1 MITEICIRNF
11 KSANL
16 LCLEFGKFN
25 CLIGMNGV
33 GKSTILQAIDFISQ
47 LMIGNMQGWLNSRLW
62 VVQDLNCKLCKESNI
77 SVSAVYKTQ
86 SGRTAVWAAG
96 FNRHSLCCYQEN
108 FFLVRENEEIGDAIF
123 DLNSRGYRV
132 SGKDRQTVT
141 FTYQG
146 SILSQLKDSE
156 LTPELIEFRDALRNI
171 RTLELLSPHLLRK
184 RSRNDEKD
192 IGAGGEKLSAYL
204 HNIKGDARIHL
215 LALLKQFYPN
225 LIDFRV
231 VSQRAGWKKL
241 MVTEQFGEQKL
252 ETEATH
258 LSDGLLRILAVLAQ
272 AESNHPLVLL
282 DEIENGINP
291 EIIEKL
297 VDMLV
302 NAKQQIIVTTH
313 SPMILNYLEDKIA
326 RESVQFVYK
335 NPQGGTKARK
345 FFSIPDVGQKL
356 EFMGAGEAFVDTNLT
371 ELTKTC
377 VALDEQEDAQKL
389 ADKSAKG
396 KA

>member
-1 MITEICIRNF
+1 MITRIRIENF
-11 KSANL
+11 KSASDL
-16 LCLEFGKFN
+16 DLHFGKFN

-33 GKSTILQAIDFISQ
+33 GKSTILQAIDFIAQ
-47 LMIGNMQGWLNSRLW
+47 LMTGKVQSWLTSRNW
-62 VVQDLNCKLCKESNI
+62 SDSELNNKLHSKGTI
-77 SVSAVYKTQ
+77 KIQVSYRTQ
-86 SGRTAVWAAG
+86 HGQELSWHAS
-96 FNRHSLCCYQEN
+96 FNRSLLRCLHERIV
-108 FFLVRENEEIGDAIF
+108 LENEHNVLFKCFA
-123 DLNSRGYRV
+123 
-132 SGKDRQTVT
+132 GKYKVKKQEESPANRIS
-141 FTYQG
+141 FKYEG
-146 SILSQLKDSE
+146 SILSQLNDSE
-156 LTPELIEFRDALRNI
+156 LTPDIIEFRDTLKNI
-171 RTLELLSPHLLRK
+171 RSLELLSPHLLRQ
-184 RSRNDEKD
+184 RSRNEHTD
-192 IGAGGEKLSAYL
+192 IGVGGEKLAAYL
-204 HNIKGDARIHL
+204 SNLKEEARTHL
-215 LALLKQFYPN
+215 LELLKQFYPN
-225 LIDFRV
+225 LTYIRV
-231 VSQRAGWKKL
+231 GSVQGGWKRL
-241 MVTEQFGEQKL
+241 IVGEQFGEHSL

-313 SPMILNYLEDKIA
+313 SPMILNYLEDKTA

-335 NPQGGTKARK
+335 KPQGDTKVRK
-345 FFSIPDVGQKL
+345 FFEIPEVGQKL

-377 VALDEQEDAQKL
+377 VALDEQEEAQKL
-389 ADKSAKG
+389 AEKSAKG

>member
-1 MITEICIRNF
+1 MITNIYIRNF
-11 KSANL
+11 KSISYLALNL
-16 LCLEFGKFN
+16 EKFN

-47 LMIGNMQGWLNSRLW
+47 LMTGNVQGWLDSRGW
-62 VVQDLNCKLCKESNI
+62 EVQDLNCKLRKDSNI
-77 SVSAVYKTQ
+77 ML
-86 SGRTAVWAAG
+86 SGFYRLTTGKELHWFAS
-96 FNRHSLCCYQEN
+96 FNRHTLRFSSESIEYFDGSIETIFESTAQGYI
-108 FFLVRENEEIGDAIF
+108 VKGREKQHI
-123 DLNSRGYRV
+123 
-132 SGKDRQTVT
+132 T

-156 LTPELIEFRDALRNI
+156 LIPEIIEFRDALRNI
-171 RTLELLSPHLLRK
+171 RSLELLSPHLLRK

-204 HNIKGDARIHL
+204 HNIKGEARIHL

-302 NAKQQIIVTTH
+302 AARQQIIVTTH
-313 SPMILNYLEDKIA
+313 SPMILNYLEDKTA

-345 FFSIPDVGQKL
+345 FFGIPDMGEKL

-377 VALDEQEDAQKL
+377 VALDEQEEAQKL
-389 ADKSAKG
+389 AEKSAKG

>member
-1 MITEICIRNF
+1 MIEGIQIRNF
-11 KSANL
+11 KSVSELNL
-16 LCLEFGKFN
+16 LFGKFN
-25 CLIGMNGV
+25 CLTGMNGV
-33 GKSTILQAIDFISQ
+33 GKTTILQAIDFISQ
-47 LMIGNMQGWLNSRLW
+47 LMLGDIQGWLDARGWTAQEL
-62 VVQDLNCKLCKESNI
+62 DCKLRKESNI
-77 SVSAVYKTQ
+77 AVFVVYQTKAGQ
-86 SGRTAVWAAG
+86 VLGWNVG
-96 FNRHSLCCYQEN
+96 FNRHSLSCPVERVYGLDSGGY
-108 FFLVRENEEIGDAIF
+108 FIF
-123 DLNSRGYRV
+123 DLSNQSYLV
-132 SGKDRQTVT
+132 KGKKRQPIT

-171 RTLELLSPHLLRK
+171 RSLELLSPHLLRK
-184 RSRNDEKD
+184 RSRNEDKD

-204 HNIKGDARIHL
+204 HNIKGEARIHL

-272 AESNHPLVLL
+272 AESSHPLVLL

-302 NAKQQIIVTTH
+302 AARQQIIVTTH
-313 SPMILNYLEDKIA
+313 SPMILNYLEDKTA

-335 NPQGGTKARK
+335 NPQGGTKVRK
-345 FFSIPDVGQKL
+345 FFDIPEVGNKL
-356 EFMGAGEAFVDTNLT
+356 EFMGAGEVFVDTNLT

-377 VALDEQEDAQKL
+377 VALDETDESKKL
-389 ADKSAKG
+389 AEKAAKG

>member
-1 MITEICIRNF
+1 MVTVFYRL
-11 KSANL
+11 ST
-16 LCLEFGKFN
+16 GK
-25 CLIGMNGV
+25 
-33 GKSTILQAIDFISQ
+33 Q
-47 LMIGNMQGWLNSRLW
+47 LFWFAS
-62 VVQDLNCKLCKESNI
+62 
-77 SVSAVYKTQ
+77 
-86 SGRTAVWAAG
+86 
-96 FNRHSLCCYQEN
+96 FNRHTLRCSSESIQYWDDSKEVI
-108 FFLVRENEEIGDAIF
+108 FELVGQ
-123 DLNSRGYRV
+123 GYIV
-132 SGKDRQTVT
+132 NGKEKQPVT

-146 SILSQLKDSE
+146 SILSQLKDNE

-171 RTLELLSPHLLRK
+171 RSLELLSPHLLRK
-184 RSRNDEKD
+184 RSRNEDKD

-204 HNIKGDARIHL
+204 HNIKGEARIHL

-231 VSQRAGWKKL
+231 VSGRAGWKKL

-258 LSDGLLRILAVLAQ
+258 LSDGLLRILAILAQ

-302 NAKQQIIVTTH
+302 AARQQIIVTTH
-313 SPMILNYLEDKIA
+313 SPMILNYLEDKTA
-326 RESVQFVYK
+326 RDSVQFVYK
-335 NPQGGTKARK
+335 NPQGGTKVRN
-345 FFSIPDVGQKL
+345 FFGIPTVGKKL

-377 VALDEQEDAQKL
+377 VALDEQEEAQKL
-389 ADKSAKG
+389 AEKSAKG